1 MATLE
6 EVLGRLE
13 LSEDTQDLLEQ
24 TDFDDTKLVNHLLS
38 HGIHWCAMCGS

>member
-13 LSEDTQDLLEQ
+13 LSDNTQDLLEQ
-24 TDFDDTKLVNHLLS
+24 TNFDDAKLVKVAFAPMFVHS
-38 HGIHWCAMCGS
+38 IH